1 MKHKFNLLLLVL
13 FVTVRLNGQINPYQ
27 RTTPAVKPN
36 TVGIYP
42 NIHKKESWN
51 GREPGSYSLK
61 FRCKAFKPGQIV
73 WLADHHIGGKY
84 YRDTAEVQKNGLIE
98 FNGSYNTK
106 VQSKQKLQRGMY
118 LFVLPERKDY
128 FEIMVDDDQDF
139 TITFDTSFYQRDYY
153 NTMKDDGSVE
163 NSDFVKY
170 QNEKMTVIEKLISMD
185 EDLKRD
191 SSIENKKRL
200 EPNKIAFLK
209 EKELQDS
216 LFIAK
221 HPNNL
226 LSHFLYALVGVEIP
240 SKLPTKEDGTKD
252 SAYPFNYFKQHYWDH
267 VDFNEDGLV
276 RMPVNVLKT
285 KLDFYFDKVIVPDA
299 DTCIIASEKLLEK
312 CKNSI
317 ENEKYIIW
325 YLTNRFESSNIM
337 GLDRVFV
344 HLALSNYC
352 SGKAWWVDSAT
363 VGQMCQN
370 AFRRSHSLI
379 GATAPELELKNLDS
393 AWIKTNSIKASYTIT
408 IFWDPTCGH
417 CKEIM
422 PKLVKIYEANKSKG
436 WKVVALSSGDK
447 KKEWYEY
454 VKEHP
459 ETKQFIH
466 LIRGEVQSQKYADAL
481 YSYYV
486 IASPTI
492 YIMDA
497 DKKIIANR
505 IDVDKIE
512 EFINHTDEFIK
523 SKK

>member
-1 MKHKFNLLLLVL
+1 
-13 FVTVRLNGQINPYQ
+13 
-27 RTTPAVKPN
+27 
-36 TVGIYP
+36 
-42 NIHKKESWN
+42 
-51 GREPGSYSLK
+51 
-61 FRCKAFKPGQIV
+61 
-73 WLADHHIGGKY
+73 
-84 YRDTAEVQKNGLIE
+84 
-98 FNGSYNTK
+98 
-106 VQSKQKLQRGMY
+106 
-118 LFVLPERKDY
+118 
-128 FEIMVDDDQDF
+128 
-139 TITFDTSFYQRDYY
+139 
-153 NTMKDDGSVE
+153 
-163 NSDFVKY
+163 
-170 QNEKMTVIEKLISMD
+170 
-185 EDLKRD
+185 
-191 SSIENKKRL
+191 
-200 EPNKIAFLK
+200 
-209 EKELQDS
+209 
-216 LFIAK
+216 
-221 HPNNL
+221 
-226 LSHFLYALVGVEIP
+226 LVGVEIP
-240 SKLPTKEDGTKD
+240 SQLPTKADGTKD

-363 VGQMCQN
+363 VAQMCQN

-379 GATAPELELKNLDS
+379 GAPAPELELKNLDS
-393 AWIKTNSIKASYTIT
+393 AWVKTNSIKASYTIT

-422 PKLVKIYEANKSKG
+422 PKLAKIYEANKAKG

-454 VKEHP
+454 VKDHP